1 MSCTHWFRHNQFVW
15 LGYMKEKEKIYGK
28 NNTVIGK
35 HLQTWTVFFYC
46 LARTWKKKA
55 INCVIFLIAATFI
68 TKSRNQTNS
77 VTKKMVLSFYF
88 SFSFFFLMLN
98 KLEILITMRY
108 HCRCKMNH
116 FFMVFELKNII
127 RWKIF
132 NYSKNENLTH
142 FVRILCTSWLHSNN

>member
-1 MSCTHWFRHNQFVW
+1 MHILVSSQPIRLIRLYERKRKNIWQKQHCYWKTFTNVNSFF
-15 LGYMKEKEKIYGK
+15 LLLSSYMEE
-28 NNTVIGK
+28 
-35 HLQTWTVFFYC
+35 
-46 LARTWKKKA
+46 KA

-127 RWKIF
+127 RWKIS

-142 FVRILCTSWLHSNN
+142 FVRILCTS